1 MDKIRETLAFKDLTP
16 EEKERRGILGR
27 LYGPIA
33 DVVNPTRNGR
43 AYSDELWTNVFQ
55 KNPIVKELLAKGGI
69 PGELDHPADRDD
81 VCSEK
86 IAIIMPEAPKKDDKG
101 HLIGYF
107 DILDTPCGKI
117 AYQLAK
123 YGFQLGVSS
132 RGNGDVLSDDSV
144 DPETYEFKCFDL
156 VLIPSVEAA
165 RMTMVEG
172 LDTKD
177 MRFKKALKESLNASD
192 AHDKQVMQEALKDL
206 NIKLDE
212 DLKGQIEET
221 RDDKFAEG
229 EISKQVD
236 DESKE
241 AKIDGSAELIRSLQ
255 EALRDKAKLE
265 STIQSLQEKLAVS
278 NTKVTEL
285 EESIELQKKNNV
297 RLAGTIARQN
307 AVAKNVSSLEAKL
320 EAQIKLVESK
330 DAEIIALKT
339 TKAKEAVKL
348 TESLNTKKDE
358 FKVLTEKLES
368 EKKEHAE
375 EVNKLNEAL
384 EKERQSSSKRVAQ
397 LNEQIKQAQKA
408 ADGYKKLATNTV
420 NNYIQAKATMLDVT
434 PEEIK
439 NRLPESY
446 TLRDVDRV
454 CDSLQEYSL
463 NMNKLPFRVDRE
475 VKVSIK
481 PATNEALQRKTSN
494 DEAVD
499 DFTLKLAGLL

>member
-33 DVVNPTRNGR
+33 DIVNPTRNGR
-43 AYSDELWTNVFQ
+43 AYSEELWQNVFE

-69 PGELDHPADRDD
+69 PGELDHPADRDE

-86 IAIIMPEAPKKDDKG
+86 IAIMMPEAPKKDADG

-123 YGFQLGVSS
+123 YGFKLGVSS

-144 DPETYEFKCFDL
+144 DPETYEFTCFDL
-156 VLIPSVEAA
+156 VLVPSVEAA
-165 RMTMVEG
+165 RLSMCEG
-172 LDTKD
+172 LDTKQNKL
-177 MRFKKALKESLNASD
+177 KKALTESLESAD
-192 AHDKQVMQEALKDL
+192 AGDRELMRQTIKDL

-229 EISKQVD
+229 ENSKQVD
-236 DESKE
+236 VESNE

-255 EALRDKAKLE
+255 EALKDKAELE
-265 STIQSLQEKLAVS
+265 RTIKSLQEKLAVS

-285 EESIELQKKNNV
+285 EESIESEKRNNI

-307 AVAKNVSSLEAKL
+307 AVAKNVSSLEEKL
-320 EAQIKLVESK
+320 EAANKLVESK
-330 DAEIIALKT
+330 DAEIKELKSG
-339 TKAKEAVKL
+339 KAKEAMTL
-348 TESLNTKKDE
+348 TESLKKNSEDV
-358 FKVLTEKLES
+358 KTLQEKLNA
-368 EKKEHAE
+368 EKAKSAAE
-375 EVNKLNEAL
+375 IKKLNEAL
-384 EKERQSSSKRVAQ
+384 ELAKQNSSKKVAE
-397 LNEQIKQAQKA
+397 LNAQVAKA
-408 ADGYKKLATNTV
+408 NKLAEGYKKLATNTV

-434 PEEIK
+434 SEEIK

-446 TLRDVDRV
+446 TLKDVDRV
-454 CDSLQEYSL
+454 CEDLQQYSL

-475 VKVSIK
+475 VKVSVK
-481 PATNEALQRKTSN
+481 PSTNESLARKTEDSS
-494 DEAVD
+494 ALD